1 MAFPGAGDPLTLL
14 ACQFAGRY
22 DWNGVPSDPAR
33 GGLPARGGNVMR
45 EPIVLNPADTVAI
58 LPERAAAGSR
68 PLGSGV
74 PLARP
79 VAGGHKLA
87 RVAIPAGTE
96 VVKFGQIIGHATAD
110 IQPGEHVHVHNC
122 AFSDHDRDYRIG
134 ADLAAARAAI
144 PAVEPRT
151 FRGYRRANGDIGT
164 RNYIALCATVNCSAT
179 VIRRAAF
186 EIEASGVLAGYP
198 NVDGIVAFAHGTGCG
213 MAAEG
218 PGVDILQRVLW
229 GHATH
234 PNVGAAVFV
243 GLGCEVMQ
251 VARMRQS
258 FGAAD
263 AGRFHGLTI
272 QETGG
277 TRATIAAIK
286 AKVAELLPE
295 VNRIRRE
302 DCPASALRLALQ
314 CGGSD
319 GFSGI
324 TANPALGAA
333 SDLLVGLGG
342 TAILSETPEI
352 YGAEQLL
359 LRRAATPD
367 VAARLIAC
375 IRWWERYT
383 EMNGGSMDNNPSPGN
398 KQGGLTTILEKSL
411 GAAAKG
417 GTTPLTAF
425 YDYAEKVTSPGFVFM
440 DTPGYDPVSATGQ
453 IAGGAQI
460 VVFTTGR
467 GSAFGSKPA
476 PTIKVATNDSLYRAM
491 PDDMDVNCGDILS
504 EGRSIGQK
512 GAEILE
518 MVLAV
523 ASGQRSKSEIL
534 GLGDNEFVPWQLG
547 AVM

>member
-1 MAFPGAGDPLTLL
+1 MA
-14 ACQFAGRY
+14 Q
-22 DWNGVPSDPAR
+22 
-33 GGLPARGGNVMR
+33 
-45 EPIVLNPADTVAI
+45 PILLNPADNVEI
-58 LPERAAAGSR
+58 LVERAAAGSL
-68 PLGSGV
+68 PLGHGDPLPAAV
-74 PLARP
+74 P
-79 VAGGHKLA
+79 GGHKLA
-87 RVAIPAGTE
+87 RRPIARGEAVL
-96 VVKFGQIIGHATAD
+96 KFGQIIGHASQD
-110 IQPGEHVHVHNC
+110 IPEGAHVHVHNC
-122 AFSDHDRDYRIG
+122 AFSDHDRDYAIG
-134 ADLAAARAAI
+134 ADLAVARKAI
-144 PAVEPRT
+144 PAITSRT
-151 FRGYRRANGDIGT
+151 FRGYRRAGGQVGT

-186 EIEASGVLAGYP
+186 EIEASGMLDPYP
-198 NVDGIVAFAHGTGCG
+198 NVDGVAAFAHGTGCG
-213 MAAEG
+213 MASEG
-218 PGVDILQRVLW
+218 RGFEILNRVLW

-234 PNVGAAVFV
+234 PNVGAAIFV

-251 VARMRQS
+251 VARMQQRYGS
-258 FGAAD
+258 VGAD
-263 AGRFHGLTI
+263 RFHGLTI

-286 AKVAELLPE
+286 AMVAELLPQ
-295 VNRIRRE
+295 VNEARRE
-302 DCPASALRLALQ
+302 DCPASDLRLALQ

-319 GFSGI
+319 GYSGI
-324 TANPALGAA
+324 TANPALGVA

-359 LRRAATPD
+359 LRRAASPE
-367 VAARLIAC
+367 VAERLIGC

-417 GTTPLTAF
+417 GSTPLTAF
-425 YDYAEKVTSPGFVFM
+425 YDYAERVTEPGFVFM

-476 PTIKVATNDSLYRAM
+476 PTIKVATNDALYRAM
-491 PDDMDVNCGDILS
+491 PEDMDINCGDILS
-504 EGRSIGQK
+504 SGRSLQEKGQ
-512 GAEILE
+512 EILDRI
-518 MVLAV
+518 LAV
-523 ASGQRSKSEIL
+523 ASGEKSKSEAL
-534 GLGDNEFVPWQLG
+534 GLGDNEFVPWQVG